1 MKHRALLSAGVLI
14 LTFFF
19 SCSNQIEQSS
29 SVTFSLPGNAVRA
42 ITAEADG
49 NWSLKI
55 SLSGGCEMEKIFE
68 IQEDSIKKDLSF
80 SFDDLPVGETVTV
93 DVNIYC
99 GNVWYYKTAKNKTLT
114 LENGE
119 NTVDIVLVR
128 NVSDGTITAESF
140 AEKVSISAKYSSDA
154 SIVYDNLFTSTSA
167 IPYNNDTLTFS
178 LSGLDDY
185 NLDDDAFAWYLN
197 GDTTLEG
204 GDEIS
209 FIPYEQSGLNIDD
222 SNAIVC
228 YVAIN
233 GTTYATSMSFTFSA
247 ARSAAVWF
255 DGVNATTVNQD
266 KYYSLN
272 QLGDDKNTEAK
283 ASELISNLSESPIY
297 CFDKNFN
304 LWTAVSGGGDTG
316 LVLTKYSMILSSGLY
331 NTTGTS
337 ITNENIKTTPIDMTY
352 DATTEYFYFLE
363 GNENNGYTLH
373 KTLIEDITKSEYTD
387 ETWTFSITDSEGNTV
402 TPSQIAICGDIIYVA
417 GSDCNIYKGTG
428 VGVGSNVTLTI
439 NFTETA
445 SLASS
450 DLLTNYNAKTEST
463 YLSITDLQIGDGL
476 GTDTS
481 SLYVLVREYSNGNGK
496 LQMSADNNSIYSKG
510 ALVKIAISDTNTVT
524 SYGWTTS
531 IASVTDNYGTE
542 GTLYAP
548 NSSSTEVEFYGP
560 THFVAVLPKKLVILD
575 DGISATG
582 EQGKLNNMDSLV
594 EFDIAESSLSRGA
607 SVSAT
612 TPTADVSFFSVL

>member
-29 SVTFSLPGNAVRA
+29 SVIFSLPENAARA

-49 NWSLKI
+49 SWSLKI
-55 SLSGGCEMEKIFE
+55 TLSGGCEMEKIFE
-68 IQEDSIKKDLSF
+68 IQEDSIEKDLSF

-154 SIVYDNLFTSTSA
+154 STVYSNLFISTSA

-178 LSGLDDY
+178 ISGLDDY

-204 GDEIS
+204 GDETS
-209 FIPYEQSGLNIDD
+209 FVPYEQSGLNIDD
-222 SNAIVC
+222 SNTIVC
-228 YVAIN
+228 YVTIN
-233 GTTYATSMSFTFSA
+233 GTTHATSMSFTFSA
-247 ARSAAVWF
+247 TRSAAVWF

-304 LWTAVSGGGDTG
+304 LWTAVSGDAG

-337 ITNENIKTTPIDMTY
+337 ITNENITATPIDMTY
-352 DATTEYFYFLE
+352 DSTTEYFYFLE
-363 GNENNGYTLH
+363 GNENDGYTLH
-373 KTLIEDITKSEYTD
+373 KTYL
-387 ETWTFSITDSEGNTV
+387 TDSEYNDEKLTLSIKDSYGDTV
-402 TPSQIAICGDIIYVA
+402 TTPNQIAVCRDTIYVA

-428 VGVGSNVTLTI
+428 VGTMTTFSELTI
-439 NFTETA
+439 DSTA
-445 SLASS
+445 IATLASETV
-450 DLLTNYNAKTEST
+450 LTNYNAETEAD
-463 YLSITDLQIGDGL
+463 YLSVTDLQIGDGL
-476 GTDTS
+476 GADTS
-481 SLYVLVREYSNGNGK
+481 SLYALVREYSNGNGK

-510 ALVKIAISDTNTVT
+510 ALVKIALSDTVSVT
-524 SYGWTTS
+524 SYGWTKS
-531 IASVTDNYGTE
+531 KISVTDNYGTE
-542 GTLYAP
+542 GILYAP

-560 THFVAVLPKKLVILD
+560 THFVALLPKKLVILD

-612 TPTADVSFFSVL
+612 TPTANFSFFTF